1 MGGHRRG
8 DYTARTGAGEMKLA
22 LRLLIAGC
30 LFGGAAFTQWTT
42 FGGDPQRSGSAQTES
57 ILNKENASTLELKWK
72 LQLDNIP
79 KELTSLTPPV
89 VVDQV
94 KTEHGIKE
102 YVIIGGSSDNLYAVD
117 ADSGKLAW
125 KKTFTLSAAPISQ
138 PNTLCPF
145 ALNATPVIQGGRS
158 KTVYSISADGKLHA
172 LNATNGED
180 RFAPVQFVPAF
191 SKNWSLNLAGGLL
204 YTAVS
209 QRCNNVPS
217 GVYSLDL
224 NVPEHPVH
232 SFQAGRPGIWGR
244 GGVAVSAAS
253 GTVFGVTGD
262 GAFHPEA
269 GQYGDTFV
277 ALSAKELK
285 LMDSYTPSNREWL
298 TRKDLDMGCMSPTL
312 FTLQGKEYLV
322 GGGKEGRLF
331 LLDTRSLGGETHR
344 KPLLRTELLTNEE
357 VAYAAHGFWGAF
369 ATREDSKQTRWLYA
383 PAWGPPH
390 SAAPAFPLSY
400 DNTPHGSIMAFRV
413 EVKEGAPTLTPAWM
427 SRDLNVPEPP
437 IVANGVVLALSSGE
451 DVGQADAGG
460 NSLGTADRVK
470 GSSHAV
476 LYAFDAE
483 TGKELFSSKDT
494 MSSFT
499 HFGGL
504 AVSNGRVFVTTYDG
518 SVYAFGIKNEER

>member
-1 MGGHRRG
+1 
-8 DYTARTGAGEMKLA
+8 MKFVLRALA
-22 LRLLIAGC
+22 VGC
-30 LFGGAAFTQWTT
+30 LFAGAAFTQWTT
-42 FGGDPQRSGSAQTES
+42 FGGDPQRTSWARSET
-57 ILNKENASTLELKWK
+57 ILNKDNASTMELKWK
-72 LQLDNIP
+72 LQLDNVP

-102 YVIIGGSSDNLYAVD
+102 YVIVGGSSDNLYAID
-117 ADSGKLAW
+117 TDSGKLAW
-125 KKTFTLSAAPISQ
+125 KKTFAVSASPVGH

-158 KTVYSISADGKLHA
+158 KTIYAISADGKLHA
-172 LNATNGED
+172 LNAANGED

-191 SKNWSLNLAGGLL
+191 SKNWSLNLAGGIL

-209 QRCNNVPS
+209 QRCNSVPS
-217 GVYSLDL
+217 GVYSIDL

-244 GGVAVSAAS
+244 AGVAVSPTT
-253 GTVFGVTGD
+253 GTVFAETGD
-262 GAFHPEA
+262 GAFNPEA
-269 GQYGDTFV
+269 GQFADTFL
-277 ALSAKELK
+277 ALSLKDLK
-285 LMDSYTPSNREWL
+285 LTDSYTPLNREWL
-298 TRKDLDMGCMSPTL
+298 TRKDLDMGCMSPTI
-312 FTLQGKEYLV
+312 FTFQGKEYLV

-331 LLDTRSLGGETHR
+331 LLDTSSLGGETHR
-344 KPLLRTELLTNEE
+344 KPLLRTELLTNED

-369 ATREDSKQTRWLYA
+369 ATREDLKQTPWLYV

-400 DNTPHGSIMAFRV
+400 DSTPHGSVMAFRV
-413 EVKEGAPTLTPAWM
+413 EAKDGAPAFMPAWI

-437 IVANGVVLALSSGE
+437 IVANGIVLVLSSGE
-451 DVGQADAGG
+451 DVGQADSAG
-460 NSLGTADRVK
+460 NSLGTAERVK
-470 GSSHAV
+470 GSGKAV
-476 LYAFDAE
+476 LYALDAE

-494 MSSFT
+494 ISSFT

-504 AVSNGRVFVTTYDG
+504 AVSNGRVFVTAYDG

>member
-1 MGGHRRG
+1 
-8 DYTARTGAGEMKLA
+8 MKFA
-22 LRLLIAGC
+22 L
-30 LFGGAAFTQWTT
+30 AAFVAGALLAGTAFAQWTT
-42 FGGDPQRSGSAQTES
+42 FGGDPQRTSWARSET
-57 ILNKENASTLELKWK
+57 ILNKDNAATLELKWK

-102 YVIIGGSSDNLYAVD
+102 YVIVGGSSDNLYAID
-117 ADSGKLAW
+117 SDSGKQAW
-125 KKTFTLSAAPISQ
+125 KKTFTISVSPVSQ

-145 ALNATPVIQGGRS
+145 ALNATPVIQGGHS
-158 KTVYSISADGKLHA
+158 KTIYAISADGKLHA

-191 SKNWSLNLAGGLL
+191 SKNWSLNLAGGIL

-209 QRCNNVPS
+209 QRCNSVPS

-224 NVPEHPVH
+224 NSPEHPVR

-244 GGVAVSAAS
+244 AGVAVSSTS
-253 GTVFGVTGD
+253 GTVFAETGD
-262 GAFHPEA
+262 GAFKPEA
-269 GQYGDTFV
+269 GQFADTFL
-277 ALSAKELK
+277 ALSPKELK
-285 LMDSYTPSNREWL
+285 LTDSYTPLNREWL
-298 TRKDLDMGCMSPTL
+298 TRKDLDMGCMSPVI
-312 FTLQGKEYLV
+312 FTFQGKEYLV

-331 LLDTRSLGGETHR
+331 LLDTSSLGGETHR
-344 KPLLRTELLTNEE
+344 KPLLRTDLLTNEE
-357 VAYAAHGFWGAF
+357 VAYAARGFWGAF

-383 PAWGPPH
+383 PAWGPPY

-400 DNTPHGSIMAFRV
+400 DSTPHGSVMAFRV
-413 EVKEGAPTLTPAWM
+413 EAKDGEPTLAPAWI

-437 IVANGVVLALSSGE
+437 IVTNEVLLALSSGE
-451 DVGQADAGG
+451 DVGQADAAGD
-460 NSLGTADRVK
+460 SLGTKERVK
-470 GSSHAV
+470 GSGKAV
-476 LYAFDAE
+476 LYALDAE

-504 AVSNGRVFVTTYDG
+504 ALSNGRVFVTTYDG
-518 SVYAFGIKNEER
+518 SVYAFGIKNEQR